1 MSARLALLAG
11 LLLAASPAAAGDG
24 RVPPVDNATV
34 SKECGSCH
42 MAFQPTFLPARSWT
56 QMTARL
62 ADHFGED
69 VSLPAETVDIIRR
82 YLTGHAGDVAT
93 NGVARKYMRWVAPDG
108 LPQRITENP
117 AFMREHRFPESV
129 WRDPKVVTRSNC
141 LACHASAQDGRYE

>member
-1 MSARLALLAG
+1 MNVRLALLAG
-11 LLLAASPAAAGDG
+11 LLLTASPAAAGDS

-34 SKECGSCH
+34 SKECGTCH
-42 MAFQPTFLPARSWT
+42 MAFQPTFLPARSWDR
-56 QMTARL
+56 MRSGL

-82 YLTGHAGDVAT
+82 YLTAGAGDVAT

-108 LPQRITENP
+108 TPQRITENP
-117 AFMREHRFPESV
+117 AFLREHRFPDSV

-141 LACHASAQDGRYE
+141 QACHVDAAHGRYE